1 MICMKSAILVFKRE
15 FLGYFRSPVAYV
27 VLVGF
32 HLLAT
37 FLTFFFSR
45 ILQGNEAS
53 LTGFFQWMPWMFVVL
68 VPAAAMR
75 LWAEERRAGT
85 IELMFTLPVTTG
97 AAVFG
102 KFLAAWAFIAIAILL
117 TLPFSFTVGYLGDP
131 DSGVI
136 VASYFGSIIMAAS
149 YVGICS
155 LASAFTRNQV
165 IAFII
170 GLLVC
175 LFLTSLGLSVAG
187 DLLGSFLPYWVVDA
201 ISNFSF
207 YTHFESMTR
216 GLVDFRSVVF
226 FVSLAAITLLANVVV
241 LEH

>member
-1 MICMKSAILVFKRE
+1 MQAALYLFKRE

-27 VLVGF
+27 VLAGF

-37 FLTFFFSR
+37 FLAFFFSR
-45 ILQGNEAS
+45 MLQGNEAS
-53 LTGFFQWMPWMFVVL
+53 LTALFQWMPWMFVVL

-75 LWAEERRAGT
+75 LWAEEKRAGT
-85 IELMFTLPVTTG
+85 IELVFTLPITTG

-102 KFLAAWAFIAIAILL
+102 KFLAAWTFITIAILL
-117 TLPFSFTVGYLGDP
+117 TLPFAFTVGYLGDP
-131 DSGVI
+131 DWGVI
-136 VASYFGSIIMAAS
+136 VASYLGSILMAAS

-165 IAFII
+165 VAFII

-175 LFLTSLGLSVAG
+175 LFLTAMGLSVAG
-187 DLLGSFLPYWVVDA
+187 DLLGSFLPFWLVDA
-201 ISNFSF
+201 VSNFSF

-216 GLVDFRSVVF
+216 GLIDFRAVVF
-226 FVSLAAITLLANVVV
+226 FISLAAITLLANVVV

>member
-1 MICMKSAILVFKRE
+1 MQSAIFVFKRE

-27 VLVGF
+27 VLAGF

-45 ILQGNEAS
+45 MLQGNEAS
-53 LTGFFQWMPWMFVVL
+53 LTALFQWMPWMFVVL

-75 LWAEERRAGT
+75 LWAEEKRAGT
-85 IELMFTLPVTTG
+85 IELMFTLPITTG
-97 AAVFG
+97 SAVFG

-117 TLPFSFTVGYLGDP
+117 TLPFAFTVGYLGDP
-131 DSGVI
+131 DWGVI
-136 VASYFGSIIMAAS
+136 IASYIGSILMAAS

-155 LASAFTRNQV
+155 LASALTRNQV

-175 LFLTSLGLSVAG
+175 LFLTAMGLSVAG
-187 DLLGSFLPYWVVDA
+187 NLLSSFLPFWVVDA

-216 GLVDFRSVVF
+216 GLIDLRSVVF
-226 FVSLAAITLLANVVV
+226 FVSLAVITLLANVIV